1 MMFSKPWKHVKVRM
15 CHSLGRKRQHLDAM
29 FIMQST
35 EEMLGSIQ
43 SNKQRLPA
51 FSTSGHHPSVH
62 YLSLPWR
69 ETVLDRQVVSGG
81 LLLWLKLMDA
91 AMDGQPKLSKSDSL
105 WSLQSCVM
113 TRRNGSLETDARQ
126 WQHSG
131 GEVLCC
137 RGFHQPWLFLPSSI
151 WRAAFA
157 SFL

>member
-1 MMFSKPWKHVKVRM
+1 MQCLSCKVLKK
-15 CHSLGRKRQHLDAM
+15 CLALFKA
-29 FIMQST
+29 I
-35 EEMLGSIQ
+35 
-43 SNKQRLPA
+43 NKGFLPSA
-51 FSTSGHHPSVH
+51 PLAITPQFTTF
-62 YLSLPWR
+62 SLPWR

-91 AMDGQPKLSKSDSL
+91 ATDGQPKLSKSDSL
-105 WSLQSCVM
+105 WSLQSCMM